1 MLGAGLKSGPET
13 RFLRKNLVSKP
24 PALLNAKVSHMLQY
38 ISKRLLLL
46 PFLLFI
52 FSVFAFVIIQA
63 PPGDFV
69 TSYIAELAASGSSVD
84 QAQIDALRERYG
96 LDQPMVVQYLKW
108 AGNILRGDLGVSLDW
123 KRSNLELIQERL
135 LLTVMLGG
143 FTFAFTWILAI
154 PIGILSATRQYSFF
168 DYFFTVFNYL
178 GVATPSFMTALVLM
192 WLAFKHFGISVTGL
206 FSSQYVDAPWSWG
219 RLVNLLQHIWLPMV
233 ILGMDGTA
241 RLARIMRANLLD
253 ELKKPYMEMAR
264 AKGLSE
270 WKLVLKY
277 PVRLA
282 INPLVSTIG
291 WYLPLLFSGSVIV
304 ATVLNLPT
312 IGPMLLRALI
322 SQDMFL
328 AGSIILIYCF
338 LAIIGT
344 LMSDILLAWLDPR
357 IRMEA

>member
-1 MLGAGLKSGPET
+1 
-13 RFLRKNLVSKP
+13 
-24 PALLNAKVSHMLQY
+24 MLQY
-38 ISKRLLLL
+38 IIKRLLLL

-52 FSVFAFVIIQA
+52 FSLFAFFIIQA

-69 TSYIAELAASGSSVD
+69 TSYIAELAASGSSMG
-84 QAQIDALRERYG
+84 QAQIDALRDMYG
-96 LDQPMVVQYLKW
+96 LDQPMSVQYLKW
-108 AGNILRGDLGVSLDW
+108 MGRILHGDLGVSLDW
-123 KRSNLELIQERL
+123 QRPNLELIEERL
-135 LLTVMLGG
+135 LLTVMLGA
-143 FTFAFTWILAI
+143 FTFIFTWAMAI

-168 DYFFTVFNYL
+168 DYFFTVFNYM
-178 GVATPSFMTALVLM
+178 GVATPTFMTALVLM
-192 WLAFKHFGISVTGL
+192 WLAFKYFGISITGL
-206 FSSQYVDAPWSWG
+206 FSPEYVDAPWSWG
-219 RLVNLLQHIWLPMV
+219 RFVDLLKHMWLPAV

-253 ELKKPYMEMAR
+253 ELNKPYVEMAR

-270 WKLVLKY
+270 WQLVLKY

-312 IGPMLLRALI
+312 IGPMLLRSLTN
-322 SQDMFL
+322 QDMFL
-328 AGSIILIYCF
+328 AGAIVLIYSF

-344 LMSDILLAWLDPR
+344 LISDILLAWLDPR
-357 IRMEA
+357 IRMEEG

>member
-1 MLGAGLKSGPET
+1 M
-13 RFLRKNLVSKP
+13 F
-24 PALLNAKVSHMLQY
+24 QY
-38 ISKRLLLL
+38 IIKRLLLL
-46 PFLLFI
+46 PLLLVI
-52 FSVFAFVIIQA
+52 FSIISFVLIQA

-69 TSYIAELAASGSSVD
+69 TSYIAEIAAGGSGMS
-84 QAQIDALRERYG
+84 QQQIDGLRELYG
-96 LDQPMVVQYLKW
+96 LDKPMYVQYLRW
-108 AGNILRGDLGVSLDW
+108 VGRLLQGDLGVSLDW
-123 KRSNLELIQERL
+123 RRPNTELIGERL
-135 LLTVMLGG
+135 LLTVLLGG
-143 FTFAFTWILAI
+143 FTFVFTWALAI

-168 DYFFTVFNYL
+168 DYFFTIFNYM

-192 WLAFKHFGISVTGL
+192 WLAFSRFGISITGL
-206 FSSQYVDAPWSWG
+206 FSAEYVDAPWSMG
-219 RLVNLLQHIWLPMV
+219 RVLDLLSHIWVPMI

-282 INPLVSTIG
+282 INPLASTIG
-291 WYLPLLFSGSVIV
+291 WYLPLIFSGSVVV

-312 IGPMLLRALI
+312 IGPLLLRSLI

-328 AGSIILIYCF
+328 AGSIIFIFCF
-338 LAIIGT
+338 LGVIGT
-344 LMSDILLAWLDPR
+344 IISDILLAWLDPR
-357 IRMEA
+357 IRMEGS